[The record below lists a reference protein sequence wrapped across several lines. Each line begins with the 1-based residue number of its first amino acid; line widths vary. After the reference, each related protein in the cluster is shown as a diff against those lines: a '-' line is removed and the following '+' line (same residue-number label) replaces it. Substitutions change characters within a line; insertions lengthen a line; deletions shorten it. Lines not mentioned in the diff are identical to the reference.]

1 LLTITDYI
9 VLVVVSLST
18 LNGWRRGFL
27 RSLLGP
33 LSLVVCS
40 VLSFVYFQKTHNLFW
55 SLLLCI
61 LGPLLLNIL
70 LALLLRSGQKTDEEG
85 QSISSGSRILGA
97 LFNLSWNTGILILFL
112 VWILMIPANVFGLA
126 KIHSDING
134 SMTISLLNQRLPNH
148 LPLVDHFQNTW
159 RVLNNPKERKMI
171 ESSLEYK
178 AIAQDEKIQG
188 ILADQNLIG
197 QIHRGEMTKVLS
209 NPNIQE
215 IFQDKELIKK
225 FLALE
230 NSILR
235 KELPQN
241 IRNDSK

>member
-9 VLVVVSLST
+9 VLIVVSLST
-18 LNGWRRGFL
+18 FNGWRRGFL

-33 LSLVVCS
+33 LSLVLCS

-55 SLLLCI
+55 SLLLCV

-70 LALLLRSGQKTDEEG
+70 LPLLLKIGQKTAPEDK
-85 QSISSGSRILGA
+85 SISSSSRILGA
-97 LFNLSWNTGILILFL
+97 LFNLSWNTGTLILFL
-112 VWILMIPANVFGLA
+112 VWILMLPANVFGLA

-134 SMTISLLNQRLPNH
+134 SMTISLLNQLLPNY

-159 RVLNNPKERKMI
+159 RVLNDPKERKMI
-171 ESSLEYK
+171 ESSPEYT
-178 AIAQDEKIQG
+178 ALSQDEKIQG
-188 ILADQNLIG
+188 ILADQDLID
-197 QIHRGEMTKVLS
+197 QIRRGEMAKILS
-209 NPNIQE
+209 NPKIQE

-235 KELPQN
+235 KRLPRSIN
-241 IRNDSK
+241 

>member
-1 LLTITDYI
+1 MLTITDYI
-9 VLVVVSLST
+9 VLIVVSLST
-18 LNGWRRGFL
+18 FNGWRRGFL

-33 LSLVVCS
+33 LSLVLCS

-55 SLLLCI
+55 SLLLCV

-70 LALLLRSGQKTDEEG
+70 LPLLLKIGQKTAPEDK
-85 QSISSGSRILGA
+85 SISSSSRILGA
-97 LFNLSWNTGILILFL
+97 LFNLSWNTGTLILFL
-112 VWILMIPANVFGLA
+112 VWILMLPANVFGLA

-134 SMTISLLNQRLPNH
+134 SMTISLLNQLLPNY

-159 RVLNNPKERKMI
+159 RVLNDPKERKMI
-171 ESSLEYK
+171 ESSPEYT
-178 AIAQDEKIQG
+178 ALSQDEKIQG
-188 ILADQNLIG
+188 ILADQDLID
-197 QIHRGEMTKVLS
+197 QIRRGEMAKILS
-209 NPNIQE
+209 NPKIQE

-235 KELPQN
+235 KRLPRSIN
-241 IRNDSK
+241 